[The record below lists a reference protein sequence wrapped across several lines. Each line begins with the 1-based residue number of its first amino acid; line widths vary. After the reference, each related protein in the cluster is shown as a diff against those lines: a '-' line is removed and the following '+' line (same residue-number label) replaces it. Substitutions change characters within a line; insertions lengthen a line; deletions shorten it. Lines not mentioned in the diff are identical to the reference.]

1 MSPQRLNAVLF
12 AGQARLPKIG
22 MEARVAAP
30 LSSPRE
36 PPQSVLLRSRVLQK
50 LLQNG
55 LASDEQR
62 DVCLKLLADNR
73 GLDAMT
79 ENAFQTFVGEVA
91 RSKYKE
97 DLFTV
102 SMLLALGE
110 PSKSTHPPKAKTK
123 FFRALINLQV
133 DGIARF
139 MQIQGNP
146 NVSQEEKNASIN
158 VLIRGIHAT
167 IREKHPTI
175 AEALNAI
182 AKTSGETAPEDQHY
196 AQMISQLNQIPPRS
210 L

>member
-50 LLQNG
+50 LLLNG

-79 ENAFQTFVGEVA
+79 EIAFQAFVGEVA
-91 RSKYKE
+91 CSKYRE

-102 SMLLALGE
+102 SMLLALQE

-123 FFRALINLQV
+123 FFRALINLQL
-133 DGIARF
+133 DGIERF
-139 MQIQGNP
+139 MQIQGDP
-146 NVSQEEKNASIN
+146 NVSQEDKDVAIN
-158 VLIRGIHAT
+158 GLIRGIRAK

-175 AEALNAI
+175 ADALNAI
-182 AKTSGETAPEDQHY
+182 AKTSGETTPDY
-196 AQMISQLNQIPPRS
+196 DQMISQLSRIPPRS